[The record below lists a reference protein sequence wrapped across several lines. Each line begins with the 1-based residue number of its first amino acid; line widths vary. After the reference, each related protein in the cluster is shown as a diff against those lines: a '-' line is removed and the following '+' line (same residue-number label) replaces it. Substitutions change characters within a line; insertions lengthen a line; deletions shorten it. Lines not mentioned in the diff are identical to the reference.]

1 MKPLRLLLAAAS
13 ILFALAPG
21 FVSARRP
28 LLSKSELYET
38 FQRPESYARR

>member
-1 MKPLRLLLAAAS
+1 MNPSRLLLVAAS

-28 LLSKSELYET
+28 LLSKSELHET
-38 FQRPESYARR
+38 FQRLESYARR

>member
-1 MKPLRLLLAAAS
+1 MKPTRLLLVAAS

-28 LLSKSELYET
+28 LLSKSELRET
-38 FQRPESYARR
+38 YQRLETYAHR